1 MDVSFS
7 KRDVYNKA
15 VHTRLMMARSAE
27 RSAIGAHKNVLFD
40 LNLWWFITCWIINTR
55 KYSVPQEWQ
64 ASVIPLNTD
73 PVHQCIT
80 TLEAIKGS
88 LLNRI
93 LDIARKVVDQNNFHS
108 IGHM

>member
-40 LNLWWFITCWIINTR
+40 LNLW
-55 KYSVPQEWQ
+55 
-64 ASVIPLNTD
+64 
-73 PVHQCIT
+73 
-80 TLEAIKGS
+80 
-88 LLNRI
+88 
-93 LDIARKVVDQNNFHS
+93 
-108 IGHM
+108 